1 MGSRPTP
8 RRALL
13 GALTLLAALL
23 LALPATAAACGE
35 SAPPEIK
42 WAKASPASL
51 PWEGGTIVLTTEVES
66 DCGVEVY
73 AEVNTSG
80 PLQWSFQ
87 MLPSGDPNSHVHE
100 YRSEIGALPN
110 YKEEPFYYEFAIRAL
125 DEFEGSSETFAG
137 GTEVAAAPNFDE
149 APYVSDA
156 TVTPASLGTEGGW
169 VTISAD
175 ITDNRSVSYA
185 FANIMLPDETLKEV
199 PLEPVSPSH
208 FVGHY
213 KAPAN
218 YGTAGQEYPV
228 TVYGQD
234 DIGQEGYE
242 SAGTFTVAGRPG
254 PLSFEIERTGSIGNV
269 TLGKTATRIITVHN
283 TGASKPR
290 WVKASLAVAGSSW
303 FALRN
308 ATGRMIEFTIGP
320 EETRRFRLDV
330 TPTALGP
337 VAGTLT
343 LSRPDGA
350 QPPIVQKL
358 TARGIA
364 PAS

>member
-8 RRALL
+8 HRALL
-13 GALTLLAALL
+13 GALTLLVALL
-23 LALPATAAACGE
+23 LAVPATAAACGE
-35 SAPPEIK
+35 SSPPDIK
-42 WAKASPASL
+42 WAKVSPATL

-87 MLPSGDPNSHVHE
+87 MLPSGDPNAHVHE

-110 YKEEPFYYEFAIRAL
+110 YNNEPFYYEFAIRTL
-125 DEFEGSSETFAG
+125 DELEGSTETFAG
-137 GTEVAAAPNFDE
+137 GTEVAAAPDFDE
-149 APYVSDA
+149 SPYVSNA
-156 TVTPASLGTEGGW
+156 KVTPASLGSEGGW

-199 PLEPVSPSH
+199 PLEPVSASH

-213 KAPAN
+213 KPPPN
-218 YGTAGQEYPV
+218 YGTAAQKYPV

-234 DIGQEGYE
+234 DIGQESYE
-242 SAGTFTVAGRPG
+242 SAGAFTVAGRTA
-254 PLSFEIERTGSIGNV
+254 PLSMELERGGNIGNV
-269 TLGKTATRIITVHN
+269 TVGRTATRVVTVHN
-283 TGASKPR
+283 SGNKWIKS
-290 WVKASLAVAGSSW
+290 SLAVSGSTW

-308 ATGRMIEFTIGP
+308 ASDRKIEFSIGP
-320 EETRRFRLDV
+320 NESRRFWLDF
-330 TPTALGP
+330 TPTAPTKATGSL
-337 VAGTLT
+337 TLT
-343 LSRPDGA
+343 RIDGA
-350 QPPIVQKL
+350 QAPVVTGLSGTGVP
-358 TARGIA
+358 

>member
-1 MGSRPTP
+1 MPGFTSRRQAITVAIA
-8 RRALL
+8 AL
-13 GALTLLAALL
+13 AVLL
-23 LALPATAAACGE
+23 LAVPATAAACGE

-42 WAKASPASL
+42 WAKVSPASL

-66 DCGVEVY
+66 DCGIEVY

-87 MLPSGDPNSHVHE
+87 MLPSGDPNSSVRS

-137 GTEVAAAPNFDE
+137 GTEVAAAPDFDE
-149 APYVSDA
+149 APYVSNA
-156 TVTPASLGTEGGW
+156 AVTPTSLGTEGGW

-175 ITDNRSVSYA
+175 ISDNRGVSYA

-199 PLEPVSPSH
+199 PLEPVSSSH

-218 YGTAGQEYPV
+218 YGTAAQKYSV

-234 DIGQEGYE
+234 DIGQESYE

-254 PLSFEIERTGSIGNV
+254 PLSVEIERSGSIGNV
-269 TLGKTATRIITVHN
+269 TVGRTATRAVTVHN
-283 TGASKPR
+283 SSSR
-290 WVKASLAVAGSSW
+290 WFKASLAVAGSPW
-303 FALRN
+303 FVLRN
-308 ATGRMIEFTIGP
+308 ASGGKIDFSVGPGASRRFWLEFTP
-320 EETRRFRLDV
+320 A
-330 TPTALGP
+330 ALGP
-337 VAGTLT
+337 ATGSLTLT
-343 LSRPDGA
+343 RADGA
-350 QPPIVQKL
+350 QPPIVKAL
-358 TARGIA
+358 SGKGIP